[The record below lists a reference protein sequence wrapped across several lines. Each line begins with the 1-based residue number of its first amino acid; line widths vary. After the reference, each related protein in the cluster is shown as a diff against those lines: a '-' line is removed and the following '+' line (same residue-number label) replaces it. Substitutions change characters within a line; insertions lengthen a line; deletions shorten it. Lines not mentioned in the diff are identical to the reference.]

1 MTSSRIRKLALLAA
15 GISTLSSCVIPDDTS
30 RVAKEDVTAA
40 AARKELVGLSEA
52 DIRMCAGF
60 PSATAD
66 VGSSGQIWT
75 YQRTVQRGN
84 LSIAVPTMAMGCGR
98 RVGQRRSRR
107 LLQHAD
113 PHGQRTRC
121 RGRLC
126 RRQQPAEQPRC
137 AVRQHGGR
145 LRGLRAPT
153 PPRRAGSLKI
163 GGASRRADD
172 VLGHRM
178 RAFLVAHR
186 SRVVSKAWPAMKRRT
201 LLRSSVASL
210 RVERLI
216 VRGDGPFRAGLGPR
230 PSRIQSG
237 AGSMYV

>member
-84 LSIAVPTMAMGCGR
+84 LSIAVPTMAVGAIPAVGGSVNVAPGGYCNTQIRMVNGR
-98 RVGQRRSRR
+98 VAEVAYAGDNNQPNSRD
-107 LLQHAD
+107 A
-113 PHGQRTRC
+113 
-121 RGRLC
+121 LC
-126 RRQQPAEQPRC
+126 VSTVDAC
-137 AVRQHGGR
+137 VAYARQHR
-145 LRGLRAPT
+145 HSAP
-153 PPRRAGSLKI
+153 AV
-163 GGASRRADD
+163 SR
-172 VLGHRM
+172 
-178 RAFLVAHR
+178 
-186 SRVVSKAWPAMKRRT
+186 
-201 LLRSSVASL
+201 
-210 RVERLI
+210 
-216 VRGDGPFRAGLGPR
+216 
-230 PSRIQSG
+230 
-237 AGSMYV
+237 